1 MEKFGFG
8 EAISFME
15 IGEIVCLELDGKTR
29 MYHMENGKVI
39 CNIEGSFVTY
49 PVTKFYT
56 DAVLSKDWCLYEKN

>member
-29 MYHMENGKVI
+29 MYHMEMVK
-39 CNIEGSFVTY
+39 
-49 PVTKFYT
+49 
-56 DAVLSKDWCLYEKN
+56 